1 MEVVVVF
8 VIVVGLIGAGADG
21 WATNVRREVTA
32 REKAL
37 VEERA
42 ALERQMRQR
51 ETLLEQ
57 RDAAFRQGYVSGRK
71 WLAACI
77 AEWRQSIDE
86 SRENYLRSKPHPGEK
101 SADVVRVIRTEKRS
115 LQTELK
121 FLQYQLT
128 SYEEYFP
135 FLEEYKEAILDE
147 RVALGADRNN
157 IEELEAADPVQLLL
171 EPEEYRRLSS
181 AEKNQLALERY
192 LSRPKSNWEIGRF
205 YERYIGYLY
214 EKDAWRVVYEG
225 AIKGYEDFGRDLI
238 CNRGPAVEIVQ
249 AKCWSQERVIREKH
263 IFQLFG
269 TTLHY
274 RKVSSAK
281 DARPVF
287 VTTTALSEPAQEVAA
302 ALGVRIERWPLRK
315 DYPMIKCNVNPQTRE
330 RIYHLPFDQQYDR
343 TMIGSIP
350 GECYVATTAE
360 AEKLGFRRAW
370 RYRPTESKIGQ
381 RA

>member
-1 MEVVVVF
+1 MEIIIVL
-8 VIVVGLIGAGADG
+8 VIVVCIIGAAG
-21 WATNVRREVTA
+21 WASNVRREVTA

-37 VEERA
+37 AKERA
-42 ALERQMRQR
+42 ALELQMRQR

-57 RDAAFRQGYVSGRK
+57 RDAAFSQGYISGRK
-71 WLAACI
+71 WLAEYI
-77 AEWRQSIDE
+77 AEWRQSMDE
-86 SRENYLRSKPHPGEK
+86 SREKYLRSKPHPGMK
-101 SADVVRVIRTEKRS
+101 SADVVRIVKTEKRV
-115 LQTELK
+115 LQAELK
-121 FLQYQLT
+121 FLQYQLAA
-128 SYEEYFP
+128 YEEYFP

-157 IEELEAADPVQLLL
+157 VEELEAADPVQLLL

-192 LSRPKSNWEIGRF
+192 LSRPKSKWEIGRF

-214 EKDAWRVVYEG
+214 ERDGWRVTFEG
-225 AIKGYEDFGRDLI
+225 AVKGYEDFGRDLI
-238 CNRGPAVEIVQ
+238 CNRGPEVEIVQ
-249 AKCWSQERVIREKH
+249 AKCWSRERVIREKH

-269 TTLHY
+269 TTIHY
-274 RKVSSAK
+274 RKIFPNK
-281 DARPVF
+281 DVRPIF
-287 VTTTALSEPAQEVAA
+287 VTTTALSEAADEVAMV
-302 ALGVRIERWPLRK
+302 LGVRIERRPLTK
-315 DYPMIKCNVNPQTRE
+315 EYPMIKCNINAQTKD

-370 RYRPTESKIGQ
+370 RYRGGE
-381 RA
+381 A